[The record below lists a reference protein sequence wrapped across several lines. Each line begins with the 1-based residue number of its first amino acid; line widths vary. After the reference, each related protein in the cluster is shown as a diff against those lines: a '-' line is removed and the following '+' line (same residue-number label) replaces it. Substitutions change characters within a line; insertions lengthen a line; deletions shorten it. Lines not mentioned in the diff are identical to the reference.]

1 MKRTVPR
8 VCDLQNANCRIRSAL
23 FTLLSVFVFSLF
35 LGAPVWAQ
43 DEEDDEFVITFLK
56 GDAQLNPIY
65 SYTSTEAQIYTALY
79 EGLVSYHPLT
89 MEPVPAV
96 AERWDVSD
104 DGLVYTFHLRPEARY
119 WNGDPVRPEDFRET
133 WLKLI
138 APETGA
144 SYNFLFDVIDGA
156 RAYRTGADSDPASV
170 GIVVRDNRTLE
181 VRLHRPATHFLKIL
195 CHHSFVPVHPSVR
208 ERRDWSEL
216 STVPSNGPYYIT
228 SRSGDEIVLTRNEL
242 YWAADLVQIP
252 RMRFLFLDEEADA
265 TKLFNDGTAH
275 WVTSGINF
283 EAVATR
289 SAIIINPLFATTY
302 FFVKADEAPFSDPR
316 VRRALA
322 LLVPWQHIR
331 SEEFQFIPADTLV
344 PQIPFYPEVERIT
357 EPNVDEALALLEE
370 AGYRR
375 GVRLPTITL
384 FVPQGQENARIA
396 GILTEAWETALE
408 VSVDIV
414 AGSYPGYFDALR
426 SEEYTVGTVSWIGD
440 FADPMTFLQMW
451 ISGSNVNSAGF
462 ADSRYD
468 DLIDES
474 MTQTGEERYRTLG
487 MAEEIL
493 LGTGT
498 VLPVSHSPAINLI
511 DLDVVEGWF
520 PNPLDIHPVRY
531 FRFAEYAPIPGVIN
545 YDVPGDRV
553 PSLSNGSDATEL

>member
-1 MKRTVPR
+1 MIRSNTT
-8 VCDLQNANCRIRSAL
+8 RSAL
-23 FTLLSVFVFSLF
+23 LALLSVFLFSLF
-35 LGAPVWAQ
+35 AVAPIVAQ
-43 DEEDDEFVITFLK
+43 DEDDDEFVITFLK

-156 RAYRTGADSDPASV
+156 REYRTGADSDPTSV

-302 FFVKADEAPFSDPR
+302 FFVKADKAPFSDPR

-322 LLVPWQHIR
+322 LLVPWRQIR
-331 SEEFQFIPADTLV
+331 SEEYHFVPADTLV

-357 EPNVDEALALLEE
+357 EPNVDEALTLLEE

-462 ADSRYD
+462 SDSRYD

-531 FRFAEYAPIPGVIN
+531 FRFAEYTPIPGVIN
-545 YDVPGDRV
+545 YDVSGDRV